1 MAGRDSIH
9 RRLSFLLPRALWK
22 PFCKLYVFNHAAVFN
37 FTVGVSLMIRNG
49 LSSAARFFLRYFKMR
64 VWVRLSCAVGNV
76 FNDFYRQLL
85 QSFELLFFMKVVEL
99 SASEAGLI
107 ILIGE
112 IADALF
118 SPITGYLGDLV
129 NLPFLSKRIGR
140 RKSWHL
146 LATVVMAVALPLLFN
161 RCFLCADNHQSWLPL
176 FYFGFFSAL
185 VNICF
190 NMVEINHMAFITAVV
205 ESVEEFTILGALRS
219 VLNNLFEFV

>member
-22 PFCKLYVFNHAAVFN
+22 PFCKLYLFNHSAVFN

-118 SPITGYLGDLV
+118 SPITGYLGDLA
-129 NLPFLSKRIGR
+129 SKLTVSFKEDWQAKILASFGNSRHGR
-140 RKSWHL
+140 S
-146 LATVVMAVALPLLFN
+146 TSSFV
-161 RCFLCADNHQSWLPL
+161 Q
-176 FYFGFFSAL
+176 
-185 VNICF
+185 
-190 NMVEINHMAFITAVV
+190 
-205 ESVEEFTILGALRS
+205 S
-219 VLNNLFEFV
+219 VLSLCWQPSKLASPILLRILLGVGKHMFQHGRDKSHGFHHSCCRVCRRVHNSWRT